1 MNEPTLPEF
10 RPLDPKAV
18 PIWRISNAIAFGIL
32 LAFVGGMGFQMGR
45 VFPESWPVI
54 GGVMGLFALWA
65 LFMVVWH
72 PALAYRAGGYAMDE
86 DVLLLRSGVWWQVVH
101 LLPRSRLQHVDLKSG
116 PIERRFG
123 LATLVLFTAGTHAAM
138 LTLSG
143 ISQEDAQR
151 LRDALLAGGHHDD
164 GV

>member
-1 MNEPTLPEF
+1 MNQPSLPEF

-18 PIWRISNAIAFGIL
+18 PIWRISNGIGFGIL
-32 LAFVGGMGFQMGR
+32 LTLVIGAGFLLTR
-45 VFPESWPVI
+45 ALPESLPVLGSVI
-54 GGVMGLFALWA
+54 GGVTLWA
-65 LFMVVWH
+65 LFMILWH
-72 PALAYRAGGYAMDE
+72 PVLAYRASGYALDD
-86 DVLLLRSGVWWQVVH
+86 DVLLLKSGVWWQVVH

-143 ISQEDAQR
+143 ISQEEAQR